1 MRSLF
6 QSARENA
13 PSIVFLDEIDS
24 IGGSRGGEKST
35 ADQRL
40 TNQLLVEMDANINF
54 GHKVTTLAATN
65 LPFNLDTAVL
75 RRLQKK
81 IYIKLPT
88 QEERAKIIKK
98 NLGMYTMMLWV
109 WNWRLTCSKSGD
121 SIQDTDAALLAMN
134 SEYFSGADL
143 ENFCND
149 VLLDPLRMFLQ
160 ATTFIYT
167 EPNTDDEE
175 PILEIFQ
182 TLPETGGNSEI
193 LHGTVDEILQNYSQ
207 DYVRLPKINTQTLIE
222 TLSQFKKNIVRPNIE
237 SFEKFNTGVTGIY

>member
-35 ADQRL
+35 ADQRF

-109 WNWRLTCSKSGD
+109 CNWRLTCSKSGD
-121 SIQDTDAALLAMN
+121 NIQDTDAALLAMN

-207 DYVRLPKINTQTLIE
+207 DYVRLPKINT
-222 TLSQFKKNIVRPNIE
+222 
-237 SFEKFNTGVTGIY
+237 